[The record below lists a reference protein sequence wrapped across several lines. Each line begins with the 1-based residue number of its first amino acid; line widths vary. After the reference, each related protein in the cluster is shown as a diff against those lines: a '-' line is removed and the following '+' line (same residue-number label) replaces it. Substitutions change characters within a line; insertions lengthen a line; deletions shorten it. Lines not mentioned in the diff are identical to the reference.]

1 MIYLIDDNQ
10 NNQRFNSYNITFVED
25 GDFDGYLKSLEK
37 LEVGMSFSDTSHL
50 DFLKKADCILL
61 HSTTEDYD
69 KEKGFISGS
78 ITNGLKIKELIS
90 QEGDQIPLVLFSNSM
105 GEAEFDFE
113 SNSAYISSI
122 KKNLFYER
130 LFDFLDHYKNTGKV
144 ELRIIA
150 WGKYFTSKEISK
162 LAFEMLNSVELKK
175 NSEDLKL
182 SDLSKIITSFKS
194 FLELS
199 KTKNDF
205 DEILNDIEDNPM
217 KIQDFKKKI
226 NQTIES
232 YLQYGKN
239 IYPWK

>member
-1 MIYLIDDNQ
+1 
-10 NNQRFNSYNITFVED
+10 
-25 GDFDGYLKSLEK
+25 
-37 LEVGMSFSDTSHL
+37 
-50 DFLKKADCILL
+50 
-61 HSTTEDYD
+61 
-69 KEKGFISGS
+69 
-78 ITNGLKIKELIS
+78 
-90 QEGDQIPLVLFSNSM
+90 
-105 GEAEFDFE
+105 
-113 SNSAYISSI
+113 
-122 KKNLFYER
+122 
-130 LFDFLDHYKNTGKV
+130 
-144 ELRIIA
+144 LRIIA